1 MKSIYFKKINLENA
15 FLVSISILVFMYVTK
30 MAANYPFKYYNYVL
44 LVLRLI
50 SYSLIGIKFLID
62 IINKKYSINELLI
75 IFILGIYMLI
85 ISYQSKTF
93 GYMTYYMY
101 IVTSKDVD
109 YNRIIKC
116 VLISFIISTVL
127 VLILTFFGI
136 IKDKIFSLNI
146 RNRHGL
152 GFNWTTVFPNMFMYM
167 TLYLIY
173 VRKNKITIIEVLA
186 VIAIAIFCY
195 IMTNT
200 KSAFALTI
208 LAILLA
214 YLLKYNK
221 FLLKYNKFY
230 NYISLCLPVFMAF
243 LIIIISYNYDS
254 SNMILSKINSILSS
268 RLSLGKNAINE
279 LGFTFMARVLPLVG
293 GEPIDASTYS
303 YVDSSFLLYL
313 LNFGIIFFVLM
324 MLLLEYF
331 AYFINLKKDTY
342 MLLIFSIFIIHSTFD
357 PQLLNLC
364 FNYFLLVWSYRNSK
378 ISFEKN

>member
-1 MKSIYFKKINLENA
+1 
-15 FLVSISILVFMYVTK
+15 MYVTK